1 LFTILFGRLHIRA
14 SALTSGGSASD
25 DGQGG
30 WLKSIAGAGEYRM
43 IVFNVLA
50 NCCWR
55 NWPGVFG
62 ITTASQ
68 SCTRVVRCGWSWW
81 WESCLARRATRSQ
94 VLTKGLR
101 QVAKLSE
108 VKVNVDCIAAEVENS
123 SARSDRQWSLARFK
137 RVRGGGV
144 REGVE
149 VGL

>member
-1 LFTILFGRLHIRA
+1 
-14 SALTSGGSASD
+14 
-25 DGQGG
+25 
-30 WLKSIAGAGEYRM
+30 
-43 IVFNVLA
+43 
-50 NCCWR
+50 
-55 NWPGVFG
+55 
-62 ITTASQ
+62 
-68 SCTRVVRCGWSWW
+68 
-81 WESCLARRATRSQ
+81 
-94 VLTKGLR
+94 LR